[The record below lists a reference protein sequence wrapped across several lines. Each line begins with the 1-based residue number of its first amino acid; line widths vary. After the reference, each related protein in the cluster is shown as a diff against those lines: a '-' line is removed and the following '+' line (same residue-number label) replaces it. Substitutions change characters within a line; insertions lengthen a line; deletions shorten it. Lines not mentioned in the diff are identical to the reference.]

1 MKTACICD
9 IKEFTVHDGEGIR
22 VTVFLKGCPLRCRW
36 CHNPETQEFFPEL
49 NLKTREICGE
59 NWTADRLAE
68 RLNSFRDV
76 CELSGGGVTFSG
88 GEPSCQADF
97 LTELLPKLT
106 DIHTILD
113 TSGYCDAEKFL
124 KLAAM
129 FSKVYF
135 DVKLADDEE
144 HRKYTGE
151 SNRIILDNLMALSE
165 RAIPFHVRIPLIP
178 QITDTE
184 DNLNRIGRILEK
196 LPNRPESI
204 DLLPYNELAG
214 AKYETFGK
222 RFQLHKGI
230 RNDMDIIRRFKKTAE
245 EKGYWVHMEGEKR
258 VK

>member
-1 MKTACICD
+1 
-9 IKEFTVHDGEGIR
+9 
-22 VTVFLKGCPLRCRW
+22 
-36 CHNPETQEFFPEL
+36 
-49 NLKTREICGE
+49 
-59 NWTADRLAE
+59 
-68 RLNSFRDV
+68 
-76 CELSGGGVTFSG
+76 
-88 GEPSCQADF
+88 
-97 LTELLPKLT
+97 
-106 DIHTILD
+106 
-113 TSGYCDAEKFL
+113 
-124 KLAAM
+124 M

-135 DVKLADDEE
+135 DVKLVDDEE

-245 EKGYWVHMEGEKR
+245 EKGYRVHMEGEKR